1 VTPPGPMVRTATSTG
16 AAQAADWP
24 ERKTSPS
31 PDPSRTG
38 LKWTSTTTRRGSSP
52 CLRCP
57 WRVSSDWAIIVSL
70 FSGSQGG
77 PVCGSDREKW
87 GGGIPSGRDP
97 LVDPALQ
104 CRRPLPSPHSP
115 RSGTQPLES
124 RNKESHQPPFGG
136 SGAGPI
142 RRRRVPFRFA
152 PLHPWLLAAARF
164 AGCKAV
170 VRIGRRGNAQAG
182 NQMTG
187 E

>member
-1 VTPPGPMVRTATSTG
+1 MTPPGPMVRTATSTG

-87 GGGIPSGRDP
+87 GGAYHPGEIPWSTPRCNAAGRCP
-97 LVDPALQ
+97 RLTA
-104 CRRPLPSPHSP
+104 REAGRSPWNHATKSPTSP
-115 RSGTQPLES
+115 RSGAQEQVRSGVDGFRSASLHSTRGYWLPPAS
-124 RNKESHQPPFGG
+124 R
-136 SGAGPI
+136 
-142 RRRRVPFRFA
+142 
-152 PLHPWLLAAARF
+152 
-164 AGCKAV
+164 AV
-170 VRIGRRGNAQAG
+170 RQ
-182 NQMTG
+182 
-187 E
+187 

>member
-87 GGGIPSGRDP
+87 GGAYHPGEIPWSTPRCNAAGRCLASQPAKRDAAPGITQQRVPPAPVRGLRSRS
-97 LVDPALQ
+97 DPASTGSVPLRSTPPVAIG
-104 CRRPLPSPHSP
+104 CRPL
-115 RSGTQPLES
+115 
-124 RNKESHQPPFGG
+124 
-136 SGAGPI
+136 
-142 RRRRVPFRFA
+142 
-152 PLHPWLLAAARF
+152 
-164 AGCKAV
+164 
-170 VRIGRRGNAQAG
+170 RGL
-182 NQMTG
+182 
-187 E
+187 